1 MLEILTKNFS
11 QLAKRLRG
19 QARLTEDNIRGAAD
33 EIRAALLEA
42 DVALPVVND
51 FIDKVAADA
60 LGQEVAHSLTPG
72 QAFLG
77 IVHRRLI
84 ELVGGVNEPL
94 RFKRA
99 PAVILACGL
108 QGVGKT
114 TNLAKIAKYLKTKMK
129 KRVLLASV
137 DVYRPAAVE
146 QLQILAGDSALPFF
160 SDDSSAP
167 VKRAESAVKQAR
179 QALTDVLL
187 LDTAGRTTLDAEM
200 MDEIENLKNAL
211 QPAEV
216 LFFIDAM
223 QGQDAVNTALAFHQ
237 RVGVTGLVMTKF
249 DGDSRG
255 GGALAAKAVT
265 GQPIKFVGVGEKP
278 DDLQLFHPER
288 FVSRILGMGDIASLA
303 EQIQDKVDTAELQ
316 RLDKKMRKKSADFD
330 LNDLL
335 QQLKQMEKMGGV
347 ASLVDKLPGALSE
360 KFAAAGMD
368 DGGKMMRMETII
380 LSMTPD
386 ERRQP
391 DIIKASRK
399 RRIAGGASVPV
410 PEVNAMLQHYGMMRK
425 MIRKQAK
432 NPAAMM
438 RMMRQMMG

>member
-19 QARLTEDNIRGAAD
+19 QARLTEDNIRGTAD

-51 FIDKVAADA
+51 FIDKVANDA
-60 LGQEVAHSLTPG
+60 LGQEVARSLTPG

-77 IVHRRLI
+77 VVHRRLI
-84 ELVGGVNEPL
+84 ELVGDTNEPL

-114 TNLAKIAKYLKTKMK
+114 TNLAKIAKYLKIKMK

-146 QLQILAGDSALPFF
+146 QLRILAGESALPFF
-160 SDDSSAP
+160 NDESPVP
-167 VKRAESAVKQAR
+167 VKRATAAMKQAR

-187 LDTAGRTTLDAEM
+187 LDTAGRTTLDAAM
-200 MDEIENLKNAL
+200 MDEIESLKNTL

-223 QGQDAVNTALAFHQ
+223 HGQDAVNTALAFHQ

-255 GGALAAKAVT
+255 GSALAAKAVT

-303 EQIQDKVDTAELQ
+303 EQIQDTADTDELR
-316 RLDKKMRKKSADFD
+316 RLDKKIRKKSGDFD
-330 LNDLL
+330 LSDML
-335 QQLKQMEKMGGV
+335 QQLKQMRKIGGV
-347 ASLVDKLPGALSE
+347 ASMVEKLPGNISE
-360 KFAAAGMD
+360 KIAATGMD
-368 DGGKMMRMETII
+368 DGGQMVRMETMI

-399 RRIAGGASVPV
+399 RRIAGGASVSV
-410 PEVNAMLQHYGMMRK
+410 PEVNTMLQYYGMMRK
-425 MIRKQAK
+425 LLRKQAK
-432 NPAAMM
+432 NPVAMM
-438 RMMRQMMG
+438 RMVKQMLG